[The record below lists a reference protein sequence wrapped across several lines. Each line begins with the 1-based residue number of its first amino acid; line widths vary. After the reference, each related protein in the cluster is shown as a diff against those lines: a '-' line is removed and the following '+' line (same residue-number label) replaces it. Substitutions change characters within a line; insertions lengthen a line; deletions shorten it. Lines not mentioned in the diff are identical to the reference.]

1 MALEVILAPV
11 KRVKAILCLQRTAYG
26 IGWVIILSLVCAS
39 LTLLF
44 DWATPLPP
52 TARLVLSILSFIA
65 VLYVF
70 VKLIVLPFLKP
81 LSDDR
86 AALVLEE
93 KHPEL
98 KDALISSIQLA
109 RYREDEGFFN
119 SEELVQLTL
128 RDTAEKVKH
137 LRLRRVVD
145 ITTLFKVWLLAALFM
160 FGSALYITHYN
171 DVVRLWFQRFF
182 TPFSAPEWPK
192 YHRLKIV
199 EPPKVIAKGDDLEIV
214 VLSIGKKHPDVV
226 TVYSKNEKQD
236 YWESSSM
243 QKHGKARFVKK
254 FENVVEPMILYV
266 EGGDARAPEN
276 DYIRIDVRTRPFVKR
291 IALWLRFPEYT
302 GLQNTPREEPLE
314 RGSVSVLEGTEI
326 EFEVTASQKLKSAE
340 LANITNLEGDNI
352 FSDAELIDGVKF
364 RGKFK
369 AVKSTSYYF
378 KLTDTEGFDNFT
390 NHKPETYSLRVVR
403 DRLPDVKFETPGRS
417 LRMSAKGVL
426 PMRIRVRDDFGIKE
440 VKLVHYTQKE
450 QEKHIKTEPKSITFD
465 KKSFEGKEEAIIELE
480 FDIEKRTGA
489 KPGEEVVYYAQANDF
504 CDMHG
509 KPSESN
515 YFRITIVTDEEL
527 EGDYTRRI
535 ARMRERL
542 LEVLKKQHI
551 VRDAVS
557 ALGEEL
563 LSEKCTVDERVK
575 KSLLNYETDQRD
587 ITNRLKLCEEDV
599 RTVLDGMRMNRMGK
613 RESLQF
619 LQNIA
624 DKLGGLADT
633 DSPEAAKRINALRK
647 EPSGNLELRFADI
660 TVIQDEI
667 IRKIKEI
674 VDLATEWATL
684 TEFIHRL
691 KSLIDSAKKIKK
703 DMQDVLKPK

>member
-1 MALEVILAPV
+1 
-11 KRVKAILCLQRTAYG
+11 
-26 IGWVIILSLVCAS
+26 
-39 LTLLF
+39 
-44 DWATPLPP
+44 
-52 TARLVLSILSFIA
+52 
-65 VLYVF
+65 
-70 VKLIVLPFLKP
+70 
-81 LSDDR
+81 
-86 AALVLEE
+86 
-93 KHPEL
+93 
-98 KDALISSIQLA
+98 
-109 RYREDEGFFN
+109 
-119 SEELVQLTL
+119 
-128 RDTAEKVKH
+128 
-137 LRLRRVVD
+137 
-145 ITTLFKVWLLAALFM
+145 
-160 FGSALYITHYN
+160 
-171 DVVRLWFQRFF
+171 
-182 TPFSAPEWPK
+182 
-192 YHRLKIV
+192 
-199 EPPKVIAKGDDLEIV
+199 
-214 VLSIGKKHPDVV
+214 
-226 TVYSKNEKQD
+226 
-236 YWESSSM
+236 
-243 QKHGKARFVKK
+243 
-254 FENVVEPMILYV
+254 
-266 EGGDARAPEN
+266 
-276 DYIRIDVRTRPFVKR
+276 
-291 IALWLRFPEYT
+291 
-302 GLQNTPREEPLE
+302 
-314 RGSVSVLEGTEI
+314 
-326 EFEVTASQKLKSAE
+326 
-340 LANITNLEGDNI
+340 
-352 FSDAELIDGVKF
+352 
-364 RGKFK
+364 
-369 AVKSTSYYF
+369 
-378 KLTDTEGFDNFT
+378 
-390 NHKPETYSLRVVR
+390 
-403 DRLPDVKFETPGRS
+403 
-417 LRMSAKGVL
+417 
-426 PMRIRVRDDFGIKE
+426 MRIRVRDDFGIKE